1 MSRNNIN
8 EQVVRLDLAKQ
19 LYAVGVQQDS
29 YFYWTHYADDEM
41 LWYINT
47 AWHVKQIEYAKIVSA
62 FTVGELGILLP
73 EWCTSCRNPEG
84 LWDCYAPAM
93 YGEVPTV
100 YNEDSEANARAKL
113 LLSLYQHYPHYP
125 SLDYATMAG

>member
-1 MSRNNIN
+1 MFQNNIN
-8 EQVVRLDLAKQ
+8 KQVVRLDLAKQ
-19 LYAVGVQQDS
+19 LHAVGVEQDS
-29 YFYWTHYADDEM
+29 YFYWTQYSDDDT

-47 AWHVKQIEYAKIVSA
+47 AWHVQQIEHAKIVSA

-93 YGEVPTV
+93 YGEVATV
-100 YNEDSEANARAKL
+100 YNEDSEANARANL